1 MQCKLKIHG
10 EEIMSH
16 NFPCTSLILLAWS
29 ASVTVN
35 FCGEEAHSAHM
46 DQVTKI
52 LGKST
57 SDSE

>member
-1 MQCKLKIHG
+1 
-10 EEIMSH
+10 MSH